1 MKHFAIILL
10 ICLLTSCRH
19 SAKVNSSSAKDV
31 NKGYFS
37 GWYSVMGIRLTPAA
51 NSDSILSKKLLTEV
65 FNHKFVFDFRTKDSV
80 FLNPGF
86 GMMFFG
92 DSVFKCSVTDKS
104 ILLSNGE
111 KKFTI
116 PFSDENEMC
125 ELFLN
130 TNGVEKISIVPSK
143 HH

>member
-1 MKHFAIILL
+1 MKHLTFILL
-10 ICLLTSCRH
+10 IFLLASCRH
-19 SAKVNSSSAKDV
+19 PAKVNFSSAKDTE
-31 NKGYFS
+31 NGYFS
-37 GWYSVMGIRLTPAA
+37 GWYSAMGIRLTPAA
-51 NSDSILSKKLLTEV
+51 NSDSVLSRKLLTEV

-80 FLNPGF
+80 FLNPDF

-92 DSVFKCSVTDKS
+92 DSAFKCSVSNKS

-116 PFSDENEMC
+116 PFSDENEIC

-130 TNGVEKISIVPSK
+130 TNGVEKISIGPSK